1 MKLQEAED
9 EGGEWQNFG
18 WCVRE
23 EDGMTGLEDSVKF
36 LGRIMEEE
44 VLSLKWF
51 LLWFLSSSESCDS
64 GTREFVVDR
73 WVLFHC
79 SLLCWFLLVRC

>member
-1 MKLQEAED
+1 MKLQQAED

-51 LLWFLSSSESCDS
+51 LLWFLQSLVTL
-64 GTREFVVDR
+64 GRGNLLLFVG
-73 WVLFHC
+73 VLFFVGALLTLRD
-79 SLLCWFLLVRC
+79 SLFP